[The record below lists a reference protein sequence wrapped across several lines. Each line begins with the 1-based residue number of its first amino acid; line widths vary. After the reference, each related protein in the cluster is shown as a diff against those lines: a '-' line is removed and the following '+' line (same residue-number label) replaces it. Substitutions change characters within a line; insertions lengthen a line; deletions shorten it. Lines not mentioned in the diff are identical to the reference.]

1 MSKKVIALGNRLM
14 MDDKIALLVSEYLL
28 KVFTDN
34 NIEVI
39 IGETDVDYCMSKL
52 NLEDEFYIIDS
63 TCFGNVAGTITTSP
77 LRDIKKAYKY
87 QKQTHSLNLLDL
99 INIYNIDVKGYFIG
113 IEIQSIQIGYDISD
127 ELQINFQSIC
137 SEILKFIV

>member
-14 MDDKIALLVSEYLL
+14 MDDKIALLVSENLL

-39 IGETDVDYCMSKL
+39 IGETDVDYCLSKL
-52 NLEDEFYIIDS
+52 NCEDEFYIIDS
-63 TCFGNVAGTITTSP
+63 TCFGNAAGTVTTKP
-77 LRDIKKAYKY
+77 LPCIKKDYKY
-87 QKQTHSLNLLDL
+87 EKQTHSLNLLDL

-113 IEIQSIQIGYDISD
+113 IEVQSIKMNYEISI
-127 ELQINFQSIC
+127 ELQVKFQSIC
-137 SEILKFIV
+137 SEISKIIV